1 MTNNDFKVAVINN
14 EGIKILGKLDDE
26 DFHVHL
32 LRKYTL
38 ENYPESEIVPHVPN
52 LEAGYL
58 AACLCYL
65 HNDIVLLNTTS
76 SSFKSL
82 LICMKEDISEKQREK
97 LDAFLDGYD
106 DYDVEII
113 DKAEDKTLYSK
124 DFFHYSDKDV
134 RPGIDKHVKKETK
147 GKRR

>member
-1 MTNNDFKVAVINN
+1 MTSHDFKVAVIND

-38 ENYPESEIVPHVPN
+38 ENYPKSEIAPHVPN
-52 LEAGYL
+52 MEAGYL

-65 HNDIVLLNTTS
+65 HDDIVLLNATS
-76 SSFKSL
+76 RDFKSL
-82 LICMKEDISEKQREK
+82 VVCMKEDISEKQREK
-97 LDAFLDGYD
+97 LDFFLDGYD

-113 DKAEDKTLYSK
+113 DKDEDNVLYSK
-124 DFFHYSDKDV
+124 EFNHYSDKDV
-134 RPGIDKHVKKETK
+134 HLGIDKHVKKETK

>member
-1 MTNNDFKVAVINN
+1 MTSNDFKVAVINN
-14 EGIKILGKLDDE
+14 EGIKILGKQNDD

-38 ENYPESEIVPHVPN
+38 EQYPDSEIASHVPN

-65 HNDIVLLNTTS
+65 HNDIVLLNATS
-76 SSFKSL
+76 RDNSL
-82 LICMKEDISEKQREK
+82 LVVCMKEDISEKQREK

-106 DYDVEII
+106 DYDLEII
-113 DKAEDKTLYSK
+113 DKDEEGILYPK
-124 DFFHYSDKDV
+124 DCFHYNNQDV
-134 RPGIDKHVKKETK
+134 HLGIDKHVKKETK

>member
-1 MTNNDFKVAVINN
+1 MTNNDFKVAIINN
-14 EGIKILGKLDDE
+14 EGIKVLGKLDDE

-38 ENYPESEIVPHVPN
+38 ENYPELEIAPHVPN

-82 LICMKEDISEKQREK
+82 LICMKEDISEKQREM
-97 LDAFLDGYD
+97 LDTFLDGYD

-124 DFFHYSDKDV
+124 EFNHYSNKDV
-134 RPGIDKHVKKETK
+134 HLGIDKHVKKDN
-147 GKRR
+147 KRKTR